1 MKALRKICAWAASLI
16 CCLFLADSPL
26 FPQQKREIEL
36 TAQEILARVDR
47 VLGYPRGLLKGKLM
61 HILPDGTSSLVYI
74 SGKIAESDFLFS
86 FSSRERGEEMRVLY
100 NLGGEDI
107 WVYDTLAIRLFRKMD
122 KDKYDPILATNYSFI
137 DLSNADLQSNY
148 SGVITGDAVVKA
160 QDAYKLRLEPIFKGG
175 VYGLLTLYASK
186 KDFVPLRID
195 YHDQDRVIF
204 KSLSVVKVI
213 ERNNRIIPVRF
224 DMLDLRRGTLT
235 ILELYGFDES
245 AVFDKSVFFHQRLG
259 DKG

>member
-1 MKALRKICAWAASLI
+1 MNALRKIITLTASLI
-16 CCLFLADSPL
+16 CCFALADSPL

-47 VLGYPRGLLKGKLM
+47 VLGYPAGLLKGKLM
-61 HILPDGTSSLVYI
+61 HIMPDGASNLVYLN
-74 SGKIAESDFLFS
+74 GKIAETDFLFT
-86 FSSRERGEEMRVLY
+86 FSSRERGEEMKVLY
-100 NLGGEDI
+100 NLGGEEI

-122 KDKYDPILATNYSFI
+122 RDKYDPILATNFSYI

-148 SGVITGDAVVKA
+148 SGTITGDAIVKG
-160 QDAYKLRLEPIFKGG
+160 QETYKLRLEPIFKGG
-175 VYGLLTLYASK
+175 IYGVLTLYAGK

-204 KSLSVVKVI
+204 KSLSVVKII

-235 ILELYGFDES
+235 ILELYGFDEA
-245 AVFDKSVFFHQRLG
+245 AVFDKSVFFHQKLG